1 MRGGVLERTFA
12 AAAAAGQE
20 VAYVTARAV
29 FRLLPGGG
37 LELVELAPGL
47 DAERDVL
54 AHTQFRPRVSA
65 DLRPMDARCFA

>member
-20 VAYVTARAV
+20 VMYVTERAV
-29 FRLLPGGG
+29 FQLLPGGG
-37 LELVELAPGL
+37 LELVELAPGV

-54 AHTQFRPRVSA
+54 AHMQFRPRVSA
-65 DLRPMDARCFA
+65 SLRPMDARCFA